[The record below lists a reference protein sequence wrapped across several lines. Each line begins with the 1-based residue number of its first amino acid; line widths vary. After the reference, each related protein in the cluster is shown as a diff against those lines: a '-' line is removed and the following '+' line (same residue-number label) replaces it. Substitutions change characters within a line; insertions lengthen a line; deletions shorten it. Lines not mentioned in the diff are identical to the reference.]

1 MNNRNAALEL
11 YNTVKTI
18 VDNYIRNRKPAAV
31 LLGTYTGNCIQIGQ
45 LPLPMS
51 KVSGNMVSELTVG
64 DKVRL
69 LRNDGGG
76 DYYIMEIIGKPYQT
90 VGGA

>member
-1 MNNRNAALEL
+1 MSDRNAALEL
-11 YNTVKTI
+11 YNTVKII

-45 LPLPMS
+45 LPLPLS
-51 KVSGNMVSELTVG
+51 KVSGNMVPKLTPG

-69 LRNDGGG
+69 LRNDGGHE
-76 DYYIMEIIGKPYQT
+76 YYILEIIGRPYQT
-90 VGGA
+90 TGG